1 MRTSA
6 KYAIWPRIE
15 WMQVR
20 HVCGLAGLVAVATV
34 ASILHAQQGA
44 GAPIPSIPDLMRRV
58 EDHQKQV
65 DKARENYTFTA
76 AQTTEDIDAN
86 GRVTKTETEE
96 NDDFFVNGHLI
107 ERAVKKNGKPL
118 SSHDEEKETARVTKL
133 VEKAEKTP
141 PGQPLE
147 GQTISVSR
155 LLDIMDVRNPR
166 RETYRGRPTIV
177 FDFIGRRNAK
187 THGLAEDASKKLQGT
202 LWIDETGLQ
211 VAHLEVSFNDKFR
224 VGGGL
229 LATVDKGTS
238 FRFDQS
244 PVEEGLW
251 LPTGGE
257 ATVLA
262 RVLMVKSYRQHI
274 TERDYDFKVFR
285 VETQQNKD
293 AKLTEPKQ

>member
-1 MRTSA
+1 M
-6 KYAIWPRIE
+6 E
-15 WMQVR
+15 WMR
-20 HVCGLAGLVAVATV
+20 IRSVCGLVSLAALAIV
-34 ASILHAQQGA
+34 ASILRAQQA
-44 GAPIPSIPDLMRRV
+44 ANAPIPNIPDLMHKV
-58 EDHQKQV
+58 MDHQKQV
-65 DKARENYTFTA
+65 EKMRENYTFTS
-76 AQTTEDIDAN
+76 AQTTEDLDAN
-86 GRVTKTETEE
+86 GHVTKTETEE
-96 NDDFFVNGHLI
+96 DDDFFVNGHVI
-107 ERAVKKNGKPL
+107 ERAIKKNGKPIAG
-118 SSHDEEKETARVTKL
+118 HDEEKETERVTKL

-141 PGQPLE
+141 PDQPLE

-202 LWIDETGLQ
+202 VWIDETGLQ
-211 VAHLEVSFNDKFR
+211 VAHLDVSFNDKFL

-238 FRFDQS
+238 FKFDQA

-251 LPTGGE
+251 LPTGSE
-257 ATVLA
+257 AMFLG
-262 RVLMVKSYRQHI
+262 RLMMVKSLRQHI

-285 VETQQNKD
+285 VETQQGKD
-293 AKLTEPKQ
+293 AKVSQPAKP

>member
-1 MRTSA
+1 MRARDICGGLSLA
-6 KYAIWPRIE
+6 ALAI
-15 WMQVR
+15 
-20 HVCGLAGLVAVATV
+20 V
-34 ASILHAQQGA
+34 ASMLHARQGA
-44 GAPIPSIPDLMRRV
+44 NAPIPSIPDLMRQV
-58 EDHQKQV
+58 NDHQKQLEKV
-65 DKARENYTFTA
+65 RENYTFTS

-86 GRVTKTETEE
+86 GHVTKTETEE
-96 NDDFFVNGHLI
+96 DDGFFVNGHLI
-107 ERAVKKNGKPL
+107 ERTVKKDGKPL
-118 SSHDEEKETARVTKL
+118 AGHDEEKETGRVTKL

-141 PGQPLE
+141 PDQPLE

-166 RETYRGRPTIV
+166 RESYKGRPTIV

-238 FRFDQS
+238 FRFDQA

-251 LPTGGE
+251 LPTGSE

-262 RVLMVKSYRQHI
+262 RMLMVKSVRQHI

-285 VETQQNKD
+285 VETQQSKD
-293 AKLTEPKQ
+293 AKVTETKKQ

>member
-1 MRTSA
+1 MRVQD
-6 KYAIWPRIE
+6 I
-15 WMQVR
+15 
-20 HVCGLAGLVAVATV
+20 CGLFGMAAAAIV
-34 ASILHAQQGA
+34 ASIVYAQPA
-44 GAPIPSIPDLMRRV
+44 ANAPIPDIPYLMRKV
-58 EDHQKQV
+58 MDHQKQV
-65 DKARENYTFTA
+65 EKMRENYTFTS
-76 AQTTEDIDAN
+76 AQTTEDLDAN
-86 GRVTKTETEE
+86 GHVTKTETEE
-96 NDDFFVNGHLI
+96 DDDFFVNGHVI

-118 SSHDEEKETARVTKL
+118 AGHDADKETERVTKL

-141 PGQPLE
+141 PDQPLE

-177 FDFIGRRNAK
+177 FDFIGRKNAK

-202 LWIDETGLQ
+202 VWIDEAGLQ
-211 VAHLEVSFNDKFR
+211 VAHLDVSFNDKFR

-238 FRFDQS
+238 FRFDQA

-251 LPTGGE
+251 LPTGSE
-257 ATVLA
+257 ATVLG
-262 RVLMVKSYRQHI
+262 RLMMVKSLRQHI

-285 VETQQNKD
+285 VETQQGKD
-293 AKLTEPKQ
+293 AKATGPAKP